1 MKRKKEE
8 GPELKIA
15 VCDDE
20 KWFRRQLCESIRT
33 YDDTYCLYEFC
44 NGEELLL
51 AEEKFQAIFLDIDM
65 PGQTGLETAAALR
78 KRGCRAEIVFLTGHE
93 ECMSDAFKVRAMRYL
108 LKPIETEKLYEALE
122 TVKEEWLAL
131 EEIVLV
137 GKGKI
142 TKIELTQIVFLEA
155 CGDGVL
161 VYDAEGVA
169 HESSDTLKVWEERL
183 TGKNFYRIHKSY
195 LVAMAYV
202 RRAEGDMV
210 KLRGSIPELKISR
223 RKSGD
228 FKKAY
233 LDYIDRT
240 AR

>member
-1 MKRKKEE
+1 MKRKKEK
-8 GPELKIA
+8 GSGMKIA

-20 KWFRRQLCESIRT
+20 KWFRRQLCENIRA
-33 YDDTYCLYEFC
+33 YDDIYALYEFC

-51 AEEKFQAIFLDIDM
+51 AEEQFQLIFLDIDM
-65 PGQTGLETAAALR
+65 SGQNGLETAAALR
-78 KRGCRAEIVFLTGHE
+78 KRGCRAEIVFLTAHE

-108 LKPIETEKLYEALE
+108 LKPIETEKLYEALG
-122 TVKEEWLAL
+122 TAKEEWFAS

-142 TKIELTQIVFLEA
+142 TKIELTQIAFLEA

-161 VYDAEGVA
+161 VYDAEGMA
-169 HESSDTLKVWEERL
+169 YESSDTLKVWEERL

-195 LVAMAYV
+195 LVAMPYV
-202 RRAEGDMV
+202 RRIEGDVV
-210 KLRGSIPELKISR
+210 KLRGNIPELKISR
-223 RKSGD
+223 RKTGD